1 MAIRIV
7 RHPSRGHL
15 APRKVNVVTG
25 KLAAFRDWDDWKY
38 TLGKLPPRY
47 PMPVVK
53 PNYIMSNWYDRAAY
67 SVWLWSHSEQDIEN
81 GIWYHAEMDNRE
93 AGLI

>member
-47 PMPVVK
+47 PMPAIPSDPPCLFCGSTDGYCK
-53 PNYIMSNWYDRAAY
+53 MHPQRCLEGKLISEPKLWNYLHD
-67 SVWLWSHSEQDIEN
+67 
-81 GIWYHAEMDNRE
+81 
-93 AGLI
+93 

>member
-38 TLGKLPPRY
+38 TIGKLPPRY
-47 PMPVVK
+47 PMPVTMGTAVLSVLHQ
-53 PNYIMSNWYDRAAY
+53 PNLAARWH
-67 SVWLWSHSEQDIEN
+67 VQWMKRKLRGETI
-81 GIWYHAEMDNRE
+81 
-93 AGLI
+93 L